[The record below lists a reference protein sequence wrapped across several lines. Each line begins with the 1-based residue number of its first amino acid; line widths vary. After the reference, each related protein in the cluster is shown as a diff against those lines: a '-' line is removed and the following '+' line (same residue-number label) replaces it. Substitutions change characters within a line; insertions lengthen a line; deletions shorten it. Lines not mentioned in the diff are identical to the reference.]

1 MIEKARMTRPIANSP
16 AVYSDLKDRA
26 VFISGGATGI
36 GAAIVTLFARQGS
49 LVTYVDIDEEAGHA
63 LSNRVAEE
71 CGNRPSFIACDVTH
85 SEALKIAVEAAARPT
100 GALSVLV
107 NNAARDLR
115 VPADEV
121 TPEIWDE
128 LVAVNLKHQFFA
140 AQAARPLMVKAGGGS
155 IINFGSIAPWIAV
168 PNLAVYSSCKAAAF
182 GLTRSLARDFG
193 IDGIRVNSLLPGAIL
208 TERQLRD
215 WISEEDR
222 LMMHERQC
230 LKRDM
235 VEEDVAEM
243 VLFLAS
249 NASRGCTGQEFR
261 VDGGNF

>member
-1 MIEKARMTRPIANSP
+1 MTRAITPTSA
-16 AVYSDLKDRA
+16 AYADLRGKA
-26 VFISGGATGI
+26 VFVSGGATGI
-36 GAAIVTLFARQGS
+36 GAAIVTLFCQQGS
-49 LVTYVDIDEEAGHA
+49 RVSFVDIDPEAGTA
-63 LSNRVAEE
+63 LADAAERAT
-71 CGNRPSFIACDVTH
+71 GVRPTFAVCDVTDTN
-85 SEALKIAVEAAARPT
+85 ALALAVEASAEPA
-100 GALSVLV
+100 GGLSVLV

-115 VPADEV
+115 VPADDV

-128 LVAVNLKHQFFA
+128 LVAVNIKHQFFA
-140 AQAARPLMVKAGGGS
+140 AQAARPLMVRAGGGS
-155 IINFGSIAPWIAV
+155 IINFGSIAPSIAV

-193 IDGIRVNSLLPGAIL
+193 ADGIRVNSLVPGAIL
-208 TERQLRD
+208 TERQRRD
-215 WISEEDR
+215 WISEADR
-222 LMMHERQC
+222 AAIHDRQC

-249 NASRGCTGQEFR
+249 DAARGCTGQEFR

>member
-1 MIEKARMTRPIANSP
+1 MARPYAASP
-16 AVYSDLKDRA
+16 AVYADLKDRA
-26 VFISGGATGI
+26 VFVSGGATGI
-36 GAAIVTLFARQGS
+36 GAAIVTLFARQGAKVS
-49 LVTYVDIDEEAGHA
+49 FVDIDPAAGTALADTVEA
-63 LSNRVAEE
+63 E
-71 CGNRPSFIACDVTH
+71 CGNRPNFATCDVTDTA
-85 SEALKIAVEAAARPT
+85 SLALAVEAAAEPT
-100 GALSVLV
+100 GGRLSVLV
-107 NNAARDLR
+107 NNAARDQR
-115 VPADEV
+115 VKADAV
-121 TPEIWDE
+121 TPEVWDD

-155 IINFGSIAPWIAV
+155 IVNFGSIAPWLAV
-168 PNLAVYSSCKAAAF
+168 PDLAVYSSCKAAAF

-193 IDGIRVNSLLPGAIL
+193 RDGIRVNSVLPGAIL

-222 LMMHERQC
+222 RAIHERQC

-249 NASRGCTGQEFR
+249 DAARGCTGQEFR